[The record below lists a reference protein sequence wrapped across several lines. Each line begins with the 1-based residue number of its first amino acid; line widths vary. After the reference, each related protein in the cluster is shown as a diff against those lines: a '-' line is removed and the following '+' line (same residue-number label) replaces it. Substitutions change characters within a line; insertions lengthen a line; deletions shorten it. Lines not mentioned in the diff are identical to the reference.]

1 MRGHE
6 HGGVAGG
13 DGESDSNS
21 EDGTAVEQRSRTDGG
36 VAASS
41 SPAAAEQT
49 RSRRNL
55 LKYGGGLLAA
65 LAGLW
70 VTATELLRTP
80 DPTRTVGRFYAAVQ
94 TDTVDQFP
102 GLFYPGLGASERREL
117 RAPFEILSDTSLT
130 ALSVRRQHDGR
141 ATVAATVTGR
151 ALTVG
156 LETEE
161 TVRYDL
167 RLVDGRWRIHG
178 IDGVETPES
187 GLSWAAAAAGD

>member
-21 EDGTAVEQRSRTDGG
+21 EDGTAVEQRSQTDGG
-36 VAASS
+36 VAAPS

-55 LKYGGGLLAA
+55 LKYGLLAA